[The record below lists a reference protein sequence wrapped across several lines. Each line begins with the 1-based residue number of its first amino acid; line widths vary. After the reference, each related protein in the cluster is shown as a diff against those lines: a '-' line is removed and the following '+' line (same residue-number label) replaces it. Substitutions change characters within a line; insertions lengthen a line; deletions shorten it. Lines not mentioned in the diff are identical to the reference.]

1 MQGCESSETDL
12 VPVIPV
18 IPVIPVVLA
27 CTWCAWW
34 YASSPP
40 PAPLAPAVIKE
51 PAMGETQHFRLAG
64 TTNVE
69 EIDHD
74 HVDGH
79 TVIYWED
86 IEQIFPGVKHV
97 KNGNVS
103 VKLLRDSNR
112 NR

>member
-1 MQGCESSETDL
+1 LG
-12 VPVIPV
+12 VPA
-18 IPVIPVVLA
+18 L
-27 CTWCAWW
+27 
-34 YASSPP
+34 
-40 PAPLAPAVIKE
+40 IKE
-51 PAMGETQHFRLAG
+51 PAMGETQHFRLTG
-64 TTNVE
+64 TTIVE
-69 EIDHD
+69 EIDYD

-97 KNGNVS
+97 KNSNVT